1 MNFVELCLKGD
12 VLEEEIDQ
20 FIEAW
25 HEGHEGANLELHEY
39 LGMRWEEYQL
49 WSTTPS
55 VLPFVLAAHKFGTSL
70 EYQLAQD
77 KFAIAAR
84 ARSVS
89 EATKVEAWLRSIGKI
104 E

>member
-20 FIEAW
+20 FVEDW
-25 HEGHEGANLELHEY
+25 HEGRQGAGIELHEH
-39 LGMRWEEYQL
+39 LGMSWEEYQL

-55 VLPFVLAAHKFGTSL
+55 VLPLVLTARKFGTTL
-70 EYQLAQD
+70 EEQLAQD

-84 ARSVS
+84 ASSVA
-89 EATKVEAWLRSIGKI
+89 EATKVEVWLRSIGKI
-104 E
+104 Q